1 MCFPTLSK
9 VSQLILNSPFKEL
22 SGGGIGCVFLHH
34 LQPARPLLWA
44 IYHAVSQSSIFR
56 NWAYIISNGRVFLW
70 RFYFLVVELN
80 TANAFLCNLRND
92 ANTFSGPFYGK
103 SGQILKVKSKTRYSS
118 RKNANISMQYF
129 YTCVKTNSTDK
140 NSLNRKLLK
149 FSNITTFNIRKRYFE
164 RNG

>member
-22 SGGGIGCVFLHH
+22 SEGGIGCVFLHH

-56 NWAYIISNGRVFLW
+56 NWAYIISNGRGFFRALFLFGC
-70 RFYFLVVELN
+70 RTGKYNYFLVFKVVSEQYVLQ
-80 TANAFLCNLRND
+80 ANCIWVNMKREYWKCVF
-92 ANTFSGPFYGK
+92 TP
-103 SGQILKVKSKTRYSS
+103 LKKWRKYFFWSLLWKIWSNIKSKTRYSS

-129 YTCVKTNSTDK
+129 YTCVKTNSTD
-140 NSLNRKLLK
+140 
-149 FSNITTFNIRKRYFE
+149 
-164 RNG
+164 